1 MTKKIKLISLMLTI
15 MAFTFLPI
23 EDYNVYYNIIAI
35 LLISSLATAVQ
46 EDRKNLL
53 KGTINISIDWT
64 LWIPMVVL
72 GLIIDRKNT
81 ASKLRRILKT
91 HGVLGIILYV
101 FNAMIF
107 LMVAILV
114 AAKTTIFIKSFI

>member
-23 EDYNVYYNIIAI
+23 EDYNVYYNIIPI

-53 KGTINISIDWT
+53 KGTINISIDLT

-114 AAKTTIFIKSFI
+114 AAKTTLFIKSFI

>member
-23 EDYNVYYNIIAI
+23 EDYNVYNIIAI

-53 KGTINISIDWT
+53 KGTINISIDLT

-114 AAKTTIFIKSFI
+114 AAKTTLFIKSFI

>member
-23 EDYNVYYNIIAI
+23 EDYNVYNIIAI

-53 KGTINISIDWT
+53 KGTINISIDLT

-81 ASKLRRILKT
+81 ASKLRHLFKT

-114 AAKTTIFIKSFI
+114 AAKTTLFIKSFI